1 VDLINWKKMKK
12 KIILVVALTFLSVT
26 ATFAQ
31 RFAYVDSEYILKH
44 IPDYISAQKQLG
56 ALSDQWQKEV
66 DARFQE
72 IDRLFKAYQ
81 ADQPLMTAEVKK
93 RREEE
98 IVTKEKEAKDF
109 QRQKFGPEG
118 ELSQRSNSII
128 KPIQDKVAKAVQ
140 AVAEAENL
148 EVIFD
153 KNSEVIMLYANPRY
167 DKSAEVITR
176 LGLKPGVFAK

>member
-1 VDLINWKKMKK
+1 MK
-12 KIILVVALTFLSVT
+12 KIILVVALTFISFT
-26 ATFAQ
+26 AAFAQ

-66 DARFQE
+66 DNRFQE
-72 IDRLFKAYQ
+72 IDRMYKAYQ
-81 ADQPLMTAEVKK
+81 ADQPLMTAEMKK
-93 RREEE
+93 RREDE

-109 QRQKFGPEG
+109 QRSKFGPDG
-118 ELSQRSNSII
+118 ELAQRSTSIV

-140 AVAEAENL
+140 AIAEAENL
-148 EVIFD
+148 DMIFD
-153 KNSEVIMLYANPRY
+153 KNSETIMLYASPRY
-167 DKSAEVITR
+167 DKSAAVITR

>member
-1 VDLINWKKMKK
+1 MK
-12 KIILVVALTFLSVT
+12 KIILVAALTFISFT
-26 ATFAQ
+26 AAFAQ

-66 DARFQE
+66 DNRFQE
-72 IDRLFKAYQ
+72 IDRMYKAYQ
-81 ADQPLMTAEVKK
+81 ADQPLMTAEMKK

-109 QRQKFGPEG
+109 QRSKFGPDG
-118 ELSQRSNSII
+118 ELAQRSTSIV

-140 AVAEAENL
+140 AIAEAENL
-148 EVIFD
+148 DMIFD
-153 KNSEVIMLYANPRY
+153 KNSETIMLYASPRY
-167 DKSAEVITR
+167 DKSAAVITR